1 MMEMQTLLNILFG
14 LCNIGMLV
22 LGWIFRQVWDAVKDL
37 KEDVK
42 EIEVNLPTNYVQKKD
57 LDARL
62 DRIESLLDKLYEK
75 LDTKADK

>member
-1 MMEMQTLLNILFG
+1 MEMQTLLNILFG
-14 LCNIGMLV
+14 LCNIGMLI

>member
-1 MMEMQTLLNILFG
+1 MDMQGLLN
-14 LCNIGMLV
+14 MV
-22 LGWIFRQVWDAVKDL
+22 LGSALAIGGWFVRQMWDAVKDL

-75 LDTKADK
+75 LDSKADK